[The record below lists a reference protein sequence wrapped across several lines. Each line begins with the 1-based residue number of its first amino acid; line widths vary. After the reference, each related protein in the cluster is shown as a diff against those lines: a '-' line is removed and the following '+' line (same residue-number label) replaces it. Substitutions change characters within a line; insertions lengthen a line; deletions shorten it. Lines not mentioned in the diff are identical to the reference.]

1 MARIERADNMRSI
14 REILKEAVTLNA
26 SDIFIVTGTPV
37 SFKVFGNVM
46 RCDDETVTPADSAQ
60 LMKELFLLAELDTE
74 AEDLR
79 REMDFSFSFAGVGRF
94 RVNAYRQRGTLAAV
108 LRSVPFELPDSGKLH
123 IPDSILSLAE
133 NQNGIILV
141 TGAAGSGKS
150 TTLTCMID
158 KINSERPGHIVT
170 IEDPIEFLHKHKK
183 SIISQREIGID
194 TESYSDAL
202 RAALRQSP
210 NVILL
215 GEMRDHE
222 TISVA
227 MTAAETGQLVLSTLH
242 TLGAANTID
251 RIIDVFPINQQ
262 HQIRVQL
269 SMVLNAVVCQQLL
282 PSVDGG
288 LIPAFE
294 IMTMNNA
301 VRTLI
306 RDQKTHQIDTI
317 LQSSDGMQTMDSC
330 IADLYR
336 QGRITARTAVEHAY
350 NPEIMAKRIM

>member
-1 MARIERADNMRSI
+1 MDIL
-14 REILKEAVTLNA
+14 EILTKAAAEHAA
-26 SDIFIVTGTPV
+26 DIFIVSGAVLSYKAEGKLYRMGETPL
-37 SFKVFGNVM
+37 SP
-46 RCDDETVTPADSAQ
+46 DDTKALVVQIFRLAKFDVTEDSIP
-60 LMKELFLLAELDTE
+60 E
-74 AEDLR
+74 
-79 REMDFSFSFAGVGRF
+79 REKDFSLSVAGVGRF
-94 RVNAYRQRGTLAAV
+94 RANIYKQRSSWSAV
-108 LRSVPFELPDSGKLH
+108 LRYVPFELPDPVKLGIPEQVMQLSESRSGIVL
-123 IPDSILSLAE
+123 I
-133 NQNGIILV
+133 
-141 TGAAGSGKS
+141 TGVASSGKS
-150 TTLTCMID
+150 TTLSCIID
-158 KINSERPGHIVT
+158 RINNTRDGHIIT
-170 IEDPIEFLHKHKK
+170 IEDPIEFLHRHNRCIV
-183 SIISQREIGID
+183 SRREISID
-194 TESYSDAL
+194 TDSYIDAL

-210 NVILL
+210 DVILL

-336 QGRITARTAVEHAY
+336 QGRITAHTAVEHAY
-350 NPEIMAKRIM
+350 NPEIMSKRIM

>member
-1 MARIERADNMRSI
+1 MDIL
-14 REILKEAVTLNA
+14 EILTKAAVEHA
-26 SDIFIVTGTPV
+26 ADIFIVSGAVLSYKAEGKLYRMGETPLSPEDTKALV
-37 SFKVFGNVM
+37 VQIFRLAKF
-46 RCDDETVTPADSAQ
+46 DVTEDSIP
-60 LMKELFLLAELDTE
+60 E
-74 AEDLR
+74 
-79 REMDFSFSFAGVGRF
+79 REKDFSLSVAGVGRF
-94 RVNAYRQRGTLAAV
+94 RANIYKQRSSWSAV
-108 LRSVPFELPDSGKLH
+108 LRYVPFELPDPVKLGIPEQVMQLSESRSGIVL
-123 IPDSILSLAE
+123 I
-133 NQNGIILV
+133 
-141 TGAAGSGKS
+141 TGVASSGKS
-150 TTLTCMID
+150 TTLSCIID
-158 KINSERPGHIVT
+158 RINNTRDGHIIT
-170 IEDPIEFLHKHKK
+170 IEDPIEFLHRHNRC
-183 SIISQREIGID
+183 IVSQREISID
-194 TESYSDAL
+194 TDSYIDAL

-210 NVILL
+210 DVILL

-336 QGRITARTAVEHAY
+336 QGRITAHTAVEHAY

>member
-1 MARIERADNMRSI
+1 MKGDSMDILDILTKAAADH
-14 REILKEAVTLNA
+14 AA
-26 SDIFIVTGTPV
+26 DIFIVSGAVLSYKAQGKMYRLGDAPLTSDDTKALVVQIFRLAKFDV
-37 SFKVFGNVM
+37 S
-46 RCDDETVTPADSAQ
+46 DDDIPE
-60 LMKELFLLAELDTE
+60 
-74 AEDLR
+74 
-79 REMDFSFSFAGVGRF
+79 REKDFSLSVPGVGRF
-94 RVNAYRQRGTLAAV
+94 RANIYKQRSSFSAV
-108 LRSVPFELPDSGKLH
+108 LRYVPFELPDPVRLGIPEQVMQLSECKSGIVL
-123 IPDSILSLAE
+123 I
-133 NQNGIILV
+133 
-141 TGAAGSGKS
+141 TGVASSGKS
-150 TTLTCMID
+150 TTLSCIID
-158 KINSERPGHIVT
+158 RINNTRNGHIIT
-170 IEDPIEFLHKHKK
+170 IEDPIEFLHRHNKC
-183 SIISQREIGID
+183 IVSQREINID
-194 TESYSDAL
+194 TDSYIDAL

-210 NVILL
+210 DVILL

-294 IMTMNNA
+294 IMTMNSA

-317 LQSSDGMQTMDSC
+317 LQSSEGMQTMDSC
-330 IADLYR
+330 ITQLYR
-336 QGRITARTAVEHAY
+336 DGKITAQTAVEHAY

>member
-1 MARIERADNMRSI
+1 MDIL
-14 REILKEAVTLNA
+14 EILTKAAAEHAA
-26 SDIFIVTGTPV
+26 DIFIVSGAVLSYKAEGKLYRMGETPL
-37 SFKVFGNVM
+37 SPEDTKVLVVQIF
-46 RCDDETVTPADSAQ
+46 RLAKFDVTEDSIP
-60 LMKELFLLAELDTE
+60 E
-74 AEDLR
+74 
-79 REMDFSFSFAGVGRF
+79 REKDFSLSVAGVGRF
-94 RVNAYRQRGTLAAV
+94 RANIYKQRSSWSAV
-108 LRSVPFELPDSGKLH
+108 LRYVPFELPDPVKLGIPEQVMQLSESRSGIVL
-123 IPDSILSLAE
+123 I
-133 NQNGIILV
+133 
-141 TGAAGSGKS
+141 TGVASSGKS
-150 TTLTCMID
+150 TTLSCIID
-158 KINSERPGHIVT
+158 RINNTRDGHIIT
-170 IEDPIEFLHKHKK
+170 IEDPIEFLHRHNRC
-183 SIISQREIGID
+183 IVSQREINVD
-194 TESYSDAL
+194 TDSYIDAL

-210 NVILL
+210 DVILL